1 MNQHA
6 IKPQFISV
14 AIYDKWK
21 IRELDVADVADRG
34 DVGGI
39 KQPVRFPGMCV
50 YFVAHANN
58 TTLPVHDPTVVQE
71 SVKFPDS
78 SYSE

>member
-1 MNQHA
+1 
-6 IKPQFISV
+6 
-14 AIYDKWK
+14 
-21 IRELDVADVADRG
+21 
-34 DVGGI
+34 
-39 KQPVRFPGMCV
+39 MCV